1 MNKLFV
7 LSAIALL
14 SKISI
19 YAQFHTL
26 SIPQTSPKIQESQM
40 LGVTKITINYS
51 SPALR
56 DRDVWN
62 NSGIIPQQGNPIP
75 WRAGANMATTIE
87 FSTDVKVEGQ
97 SLKAGKYGFHI
108 IPKDDI
114 YELLFA
120 HNYDQWGSYYLD
132 VEEDI
137 SLRVNVLPESCSKS
151 EQLDYEF
158 LNRTENTL
166 VIGLEWGEKR
176 IPFNVEVDL
185 NETVIDSF
193 RKELR
198 GINTYHWQSWNDAA
212 LWCLEHNTNLEE
224 ALQWVDRSINGGYG
238 GFAANKNLIN
248 TSIKIKLLKKLNR
261 LEDMNEVIS
270 DAKDIHATPYE
281 ANDFIKFLLE
291 NGFYEDALDYC
302 NQFFKNN
309 TKVWFLELNRGIS
322 HYFMGNNKMALKDV
336 RNSLKTA
343 PVQFQSR
350 LEEILEEIEN
360 KIYRLPE
367 S

>member
-1 MNKLFV
+1 MNKSFV
-7 LSAIALL
+7 LLAIALL
-14 SKISI
+14 GTISL

-40 LGVTKITINYS
+40 LGVTKITIDYS

-87 FSTDVKVEGQ
+87 FSTDVKIEGQ
-97 SLKAGKYGFHI
+97 LLKAGKYGFHI
-108 IPKDDI
+108 IPKDNTYD
-114 YELLFA
+114 LLFA

-132 VEEDI
+132 VEKDV
-137 SLRVNVLPESCSKS
+137 SLRVSVIAESCPKS

-176 IPFNVEVDL
+176 IPFKVEVDL

-224 ALQWVDRSINGGYG
+224 ALQWVNRSIDGGYG
-238 GFAANKNLIN
+238 GFAANKNLTN
-248 TSIKIKLLKKLNR
+248 TSTKVRLLKKLNR
-261 LEDMNEVIS
+261 LDDMDKVIS
-270 DAKDIHATPYE
+270 DAKEIHATAYE
-281 ANDFIKFLLE
+281 ANGFSRFLLE
-291 NGFYEDALDYC
+291 NGFYDEALDYC
-302 NQFFKNN
+302 NQFLKTNA
-309 TKVWFLELNRGIS
+309 KVWFLELNRGIS
-322 HYFMGNNKMALKDV
+322 HYFIGNNKMALKDV

-343 PVQFQSR
+343 PEQFQSR
-350 LEEILEEIEN
+350 LREIIVEIEN
-360 KIYRLPE
+360 KTFKLPG